1 MSAAGVLDQ
10 LSPATLCS
18 SLGVDGADV
27 WAEAGGGLSV
37 PARGLGTS
45 ERYRAEGVQ
54 PETRAYLCRVHFL
67 TELISSAPSMP
78 GAALAA
84 PSGGSKRSGRLCPL
98 AESWYSAGERQKVR

>member
-45 ERYRAEGVQ
+45 ERIVQ
-54 PETRAYLCRVHFL
+54 RGCSQRP
-67 TELISSAPSMP
+67 ELISVVCISSLSLYPVPPPCLALLWLLPVV
-78 GAALAA
+78 AA
-84 PSGGSKRSGRLCPL
+84 SGQVGCVPWQRAGILLGR
-98 AESWYSAGERQKVR
+98 GRR